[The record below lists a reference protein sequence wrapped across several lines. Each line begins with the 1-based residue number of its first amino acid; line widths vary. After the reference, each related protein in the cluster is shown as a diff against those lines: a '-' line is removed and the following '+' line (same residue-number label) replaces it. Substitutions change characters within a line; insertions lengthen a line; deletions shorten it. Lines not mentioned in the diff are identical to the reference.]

1 MTNLVTLWLP
11 ATECG
16 TEDKQEET
24 WHVSYKRSDR
34 PFDKPLPNEL
44 LAKMATGRVRS
55 AAPLSR
61 RKRAKEK
68 SVRSKDM
75 KVEIHEAVQQHTGT
89 AHQRPHNK
97 RPRAAPRRN
106 LKIGKS
112 SAEEQ
117 SDEKRAA
124 DATN

>member
-1 MTNLVTLWLP
+1 MTNLLTVWLP

-61 RKRAKEK
+61 GKRAKEK
-68 SVRSKDM
+68 SVRSK
-75 KVEIHEAVQQHTGT
+75 EYEG
-89 AHQRPHNK
+89 
-97 RPRAAPRRN
+97 
-106 LKIGKS
+106 
-112 SAEEQ
+112 
-117 SDEKRAA
+117 
-124 DATN
+124 